1 MKKRKLL
8 TLEDL
13 TRFCLEQKMNKFS
26 SKETGYQLSV
36 QVPATFEVDEDDSRR
51 DLMKLKIK
59 VFHLGV
65 NRNGSRVSEDAAKDC
80 FASIK
85 NRPILARIHKVES
98 TGEYDFDSHNCRII
112 TNEDGE
118 EEIEYIESQIG
129 SFTEDEPF
137 FEYDEELDKTF
148 VCAYAVIPEHYTKA
162 ADIIRRK
169 NGTKN
174 SCELCID
181 EFSYDASE
189 RCLDLEKF
197 YLTASTLL
205 GTTDEGE
212 PVSEGMQ
219 GSRADIIDFSTEQN
233 SGLSKF
239 NCDDKLVEVLNK
251 LNTTLSN
258 FHINE
263 KSEEGGTQV
272 NKLQELMKQY
282 EVTEEQITF
291 ETEGL
296 SDEELEAKFAEVF
309 GEEDTTASKD
319 EDDNNSTEDE
329 TSDDNTSDGEEASDG
344 DGVTEEYSL
353 KHTITNSDG
362 VTKEFELS
370 LSDIQYALYSLVN
383 DAYSE
388 ADNAWYSVA
397 TYETYVIMQDW
408 YTDKAYKQ
416 SYKREGDNFSLTGD
430 RVEVYANWLTKDE
443 EDALAELR
451 SNYSAIEA
459 ELNTYKEAELNAQ
472 KEAVLADEAYA
483 EFADTEEFK
492 ALADEAS
499 KYSVEELRDKCD
511 LAFAK
516 LVKAQGTFSA
526 KPNAASNTKPNTVI
540 FSTQT
545 EETKTNKPYGDLFD

>member
-1 MKKRKLL
+1 MKKYY
-8 TLEDL
+8 TLDDL
-13 TRFCLEQKMNKFS
+13 YNFCCTNNFTKFCAKEHNNMPLIVHEPGTFS
-26 SKETGYQLSV
+26 SNE
-36 QVPATFEVDEDDSRR
+36 ERNDSLLPVSIVLAH
-51 DLMKLKIK
+51 DKVNLNKSKITYECY
-59 VFHLGV
+59 
-65 NRNGSRVSEDAAKDC
+65 EDALVTCQNK
-80 FASIK
+80 
-85 NRPILARIHKVES
+85 PILANIHKV
-98 TGEYDFDSHNCRII
+98 TYDDGTEQYEFSGHDMTVDPDDS
-112 TNEDGE
+112 DKVF
-118 EEIEYIESQIG
+118 YIEQPIG
-129 SFTEDEPF
+129 ILPESCNAHL
-137 FEYDEELDKTF
+137 EYDEETDRNYLVANGYVFKE
-148 VCAYAVIPEHYTKA
+148 YGNQA
-162 ADIIRRK
+162 ADIIQREGVVDVSIEIAVHDMSFDANEK
-169 NGTKN
+169 VLTINKMEFLGVTCLGKTETGEKINPAMTNANLTIQSFNAENNYTTKLAHN
-174 SCELCID
+174 KLIEM
-181 EFSYDASE
+181 
-189 RCLDLEKF
+189 LDKLN
-197 YLTASTLL
+197 STL
-205 GTTDEGE
+205 
-212 PVSEGMQ
+212 S
-219 GSRADIIDFSTEQN
+219 S
-233 SGLSKF
+233 F
-239 NCDDKLVEVLNK
+239 N
-251 LNTTLSN
+251 
-258 FHINE
+258 IE

-319 EDDNNSTEDE
+319 EDDINSTEDE

-443 EDALAELR
+443 ESALAELR
-451 SNYSAIEA
+451 SNYSVIEA

-472 KEAVLADEAYA
+472 KEAVLTDEAYA

-526 KPNAASNTKPNTVI
+526 KPNATSNTKPNTVI

>member
-1 MKKRKLL
+1 MKKYY
-8 TLEDL
+8 TLVDL
-13 TRFCLEQKMNKFS
+13 YNFCCTNNFTKFCAKEHNNMPLIVHEPGTFS
-26 SKETGYQLSV
+26 SNEERNDSLLPVSLV
-36 QVPATFEVDEDDSRR
+36 LAHDEINLNKS
-51 DLMKLKIK
+51 KITYECY
-59 VFHLGV
+59 
-65 NRNGSRVSEDAAKDC
+65 EDALVTCQNK
-80 FASIK
+80 
-85 NRPILARIHKVES
+85 PILANIHKV
-98 TGEYDFDSHNCRII
+98 TYDDGTEQYEFSGHDMTIDPEDS
-112 TNEDGE
+112 DKVF
-118 EEIEYIESQIG
+118 YIEQPIG
-129 SFTEDEPF
+129 ILPESCNAHL
-137 FEYDEELDKTF
+137 EYDEETDRNYLVANGYVFKE
-148 VCAYAVIPEHYTKA
+148 YGNQA
-162 ADIIRRK
+162 ADIIQREGVVDVSIEIAVHDMSFDANEK
-169 NGTKN
+169 VLTINKMEFLGVTCLGKTETGEKIN
-174 SCELCID
+174 PAMTNANLTIQSFNAENNCTAKLAHNELI
-181 EFSYDASE
+181 EI
-189 RCLDLEKF
+189 LDKLN
-197 YLTASTLL
+197 STL
-205 GTTDEGE
+205 
-212 PVSEGMQ
+212 S
-219 GSRADIIDFSTEQN
+219 S
-233 SGLSKF
+233 F
-239 NCDDKLVEVLNK
+239 N
-251 LNTTLSN
+251 
-258 FHINE
+258 IE

-443 EDALAELR
+443 ESALAELR
-451 SNYSAIEA
+451 SNYSVIEA

-526 KPNAASNTKPNTVI
+526 KPNATSNTKPNTVI

>member
-1 MKKRKLL
+1 MPLIVHEPG
-8 TLEDL
+8 T
-13 TRFCLEQKMNKFS
+13 FS
-26 SKETGYQLSV
+26 SNE
-36 QVPATFEVDEDDSRR
+36 ERNDSLLPVSIVLAH
-51 DLMKLKIK
+51 DKVNLNKSKITYECY
-59 VFHLGV
+59 
-65 NRNGSRVSEDAAKDC
+65 EDALVTCQNK
-80 FASIK
+80 
-85 NRPILARIHKVES
+85 PILANIHKV
-98 TGEYDFDSHNCRII
+98 TYDDGTEQYEFSGHDMTVDPEDS
-112 TNEDGE
+112 DKVL
-118 EEIEYIESQIG
+118 YIEQPIG
-129 SFTEDEPF
+129 ILPESCNAHL
-137 FEYDEELDKTF
+137 EYDEETDRNYLVANGYVFKE
-148 VCAYAVIPEHYTKA
+148 YGNQA
-162 ADIIRRK
+162 ADIIQREGVVDVSIEIAVHDMSFDANEK
-169 NGTKN
+169 VLTINKMEFLGVTCLGKTETGEKINPAMTNANLTIQSFNAEDNYSTKLAH
-174 SCELCID
+174 SKLIEM
-181 EFSYDASE
+181 
-189 RCLDLEKF
+189 LDKLN
-197 YLTASTLL
+197 STL
-205 GTTDEGE
+205 
-212 PVSEGMQ
+212 S
-219 GSRADIIDFSTEQN
+219 S
-233 SGLSKF
+233 F
-239 NCDDKLVEVLNK
+239 NK
-251 LNTTLSN
+251 
-258 FHINE
+258 E
-263 KSEEGGTQV
+263 KSEEGGNTQV

-282 EVTEEQITF
+282 DVTEEQITF

-344 DGVTEEYSL
+344 DVATEEYSL

-443 EDALAELR
+443 ENALAELR
-451 SNYSAIEA
+451 SNYSAIDA

-492 ALADEAS
+492 ALADEAT

-526 KPNAASNTKPNTVI
+526 KPNATSNTKPNTVI

>member
-1 MKKRKLL
+1 MGKYC
-8 TLEDL
+8 TLDDL
-13 TRFCLEQKMNKFS
+13 YNFCCTNNFTKFCAKENNNMPLIVHQQGTFS
-26 SKETGYQLSV
+26 SNEERNDSLLPVSLV
-36 QVPATFEVDEDDSRR
+36 LAHDEINLNKS
-51 DLMKLKIK
+51 KITYECY
-59 VFHLGV
+59 
-65 NRNGSRVSEDAAKDC
+65 EDALVTCQNK
-80 FASIK
+80 
-85 NRPILARIHKVES
+85 PILANIHKV
-98 TGEYDFDSHNCRII
+98 TYD
-112 TNEDGE
+112 DGTE
-118 EEIEYIESQIG
+118 QYEFSGHDMTVDPDNDEKTYYIEQPIG
-129 SFTEDEPF
+129 ILPESCNAHLEYNKEDDRNYLVANGYIF
-137 FEYDEELDKTF
+137 KEYGNQ
-148 VCAYAVIPEHYTKA
+148 A
-162 ADIIRRK
+162 ADIIKREGAVDVSIEIAVHDMNFDAK
-169 NGTKN
+169 EKVLTINKMEFLGVTCLGKTETGEKINPAMTNANLTIQSFNAEDNYSTKLTH
-174 SCELCID
+174 SKLIEM
-181 EFSYDASE
+181 
-189 RCLDLEKF
+189 LDKLN
-197 YLTASTLL
+197 STL
-205 GTTDEGE
+205 
-212 PVSEGMQ
+212 S
-219 GSRADIIDFSTEQN
+219 S
-233 SGLSKF
+233 F
-239 NCDDKLVEVLNK
+239 NK
-251 LNTTLSN
+251 
-258 FHINE
+258 E

-319 EDDNNSTEDE
+319 EDDINSTEDE

-443 EDALAELR
+443 ESALAELR
-451 SNYSAIEA
+451 SNYSVIEA

-526 KPNAASNTKPNTVI
+526 KPNATSNTKPNTVI

>member
-1 MKKRKLL
+1 MKKYY
-8 TLEDL
+8 TLVDL
-13 TRFCLEQKMNKFS
+13 YNFCCTNNFTKFCAKEHNNMPLIVHEPGTFS
-26 SKETGYQLSV
+26 SNE
-36 QVPATFEVDEDDSRR
+36 ERNDSLLPVSIVLAH
-51 DLMKLKIK
+51 DKVNLNKSKITYECY
-59 VFHLGV
+59 
-65 NRNGSRVSEDAAKDC
+65 EDALVTCQNK
-80 FASIK
+80 
-85 NRPILARIHKVES
+85 PILANIHKV
-98 TGEYDFDSHNCRII
+98 TYDDGTEQYEFSGHDMTVDPEDS
-112 TNEDGE
+112 DKVL
-118 EEIEYIESQIG
+118 YIEQPIG
-129 SFTEDEPF
+129 ILPESCNAHL
-137 FEYDEELDKTF
+137 EYDEETDRNYLVANGYVFKE
-148 VCAYAVIPEHYTKA
+148 YGNQA
-162 ADIIRRK
+162 ADIIQREGVVDVSIEIAVHDMSFDANEK
-169 NGTKN
+169 VLTINKMEFLGVTCLGKTETGEKINPAMTNANLTIQSFNAEDNYSTKLAH
-174 SCELCID
+174 SKLIEM
-181 EFSYDASE
+181 
-189 RCLDLEKF
+189 LDKLN
-197 YLTASTLL
+197 STL
-205 GTTDEGE
+205 
-212 PVSEGMQ
+212 S
-219 GSRADIIDFSTEQN
+219 S
-233 SGLSKF
+233 F
-239 NCDDKLVEVLNK
+239 NK
-251 LNTTLSN
+251 
-258 FHINE
+258 E
-263 KSEEGGTQV
+263 KSEEGGNTQV

-282 EVTEEQITF
+282 DVTEEQITF

-344 DGVTEEYSL
+344 DVATEEYSL

-443 EDALAELR
+443 ENALAELR
-451 SNYSAIEA
+451 SNYSAIDA

-492 ALADEAS
+492 ALADEAT

-526 KPNAASNTKPNTVI
+526 KPNATSNTKPNTVI